1 MYACETLTCVC
12 ERGPV
17 CMQVSTYVLVY
28 VIVHFRVYERHVCVC
43 ACVSEHA
50 YVCMLVYVTAF
61 QGV

>member
-1 MYACETLTCVC
+1 
-12 ERGPV
+12 
-17 CMQVSTYVLVY
+17 MQVSTYVLVY